1 MHKILIADDEEHIRD
16 LVATTIG
23 LAEQYELIKASDGI
37 MALEKVKAEMP
48 SIVFLDIRMPG
59 LDGLEV
65 CRRLKADEQ
74 TKDIHVIMLTAF
86 GQEED
91 RKKGDDAGADDYF
104 VKPFSPTALLDKVEE
119 ILNNK

>member
-1 MHKILIADDEEHIRD
+1 MHKILIADDEEHIRN

-23 LAEQYELIKASDGI
+23 LADQYELIKASDGI
-37 MALEKVKAEMP
+37 MALEKIKEEMP
-48 SIVFLDIRMPG
+48 SIVFLDIRMPR

-65 CRRLKADEQ
+65 CKRLKADEK

-91 RKKGDDAGADDYF
+91 RKKGSDAGANDYF

-119 ILNNK
+119 ILKEK